1 MGNLG
6 PGDTGVVHLFSD
18 SLSSGPSEM
27 LAALLAPAS
36 WLLTGFAA
44 LAIVLIVVLLITGP
58 LTKNRGAIRSFYGE
72 DRRHAPKAE
81 TGFHGFRLT
90 LKEPVDASAVR
101 ERVLSMLKKEGS
113 RSMLRIRLISAK
125 QYTYSAAADADVADE
140 MLGVAS
146 SSVHEPAG
154 LSAVSNE
161 MWKRGSPLMIWIN
174 GRTVDMCAHHAV
186 FDGVRGCRLL
196 NELLGN
202 LGKKGAI
209 RPDQLPCCMLACS
222 MRTLARVFA
231 FERPC
236 GTLSLRAPDGHHESH
251 YPTVSTAIVKRAKET
266 HGLGFAPA
274 LQGLVLWALFR
285 CGVPST
291 LHIASTVGF
300 KSDWWAKLG
309 SAFNHYGAFPF
320 AASDAASPHDVGKA
334 VARQTKRNGFVS
346 GFPCLLG
353 NMSSGGMTNSIA
365 KMYKAIGAPRPSP
378 ARRLAARRPAC
389 ACLACCAPLAHPRAS
404 PRHAQTC

>member
-222 MRTLARVFA
+222 MRTLARVFVVDVILA
-231 FERPC
+231 V
-236 GTLSLRAPDGHHESH
+236 T
-251 YPTVSTAIVKRAKET
+251 PTV
-266 HGLGFAPA
+266 
-274 LQGLVLWALFR
+274 VLAVTR
-285 CGVPST
+285 IIATRRTVSRRSPS
-291 LHIASTVGF
+291 
-300 KSDWWAKLG
+300 
-309 SAFNHYGAFPF
+309 
-320 AASDAASPHDVGKA
+320 
-334 VARQTKRNGFVS
+334 
-346 GFPCLLG
+346 
-353 NMSSGGMTNSIA
+353 
-365 KMYKAIGAPRPSP
+365 
-378 ARRLAARRPAC
+378 RLAARVRSRRALARRTGALSFPPAC
-389 ACLACCAPLAHPRAS
+389 ARARIVAHSFASTTHARAS
-404 PRHAQTC
+404 GDARARRRIRARIYFVERIERDGARAMRRTNDARGMNA